1 MKIRN
6 NYGYFPYFEDC
17 IGALDGTHIAAH
29 IPSSLQPRYRNRKQ
43 FISQNVL
50 ACCDFDM
57 RFTYLLAG
65 WEGSAHDQRVLQD
78 ARYNHGLELPPGKF
92 YLGDAGYSSSSLV
105 MVPYRGVRYHLKE
118 QRQADQ
124 K

>member
-1 MKIRN
+1 MK
-6 NYGYFPYFEDC
+6 
-17 IGALDGTHIAAH
+17 
-29 IPSSLQPRYRNRKQ
+29 
-43 FISQNVL
+43 
-50 ACCDFDM
+50 
-57 RFTYLLAG
+57 FTFLLTG

-78 ARYNHGLELPPGKF
+78 ARYNHRLELPSSKY
-92 YLGDAGYSSSSLV
+92 YLGGAGYSSSSLV

>member
-1 MKIRN
+1 M
-6 NYGYFPYFEDC
+6 
-17 IGALDGTHIAAH
+17 
-29 IPSSLQPRYRNRKQ
+29 
-43 FISQNVL
+43 
-50 ACCDFDM
+50 M
-57 RFTYLLAG
+57 FTYLLAG

-78 ARYNHGLELPPGKF
+78 ARYNHKLELPFGKY

-124 K
+124 SKYFILLY

>member
-1 MKIRN
+1 LSDKVVADKVTL
-6 NYGYFPYFEDC
+6 YPAGQ
-17 IGALDGTHIAAH
+17 GLD
-29 IPSSLQPRYRNRKQ
+29 
-43 FISQNVL
+43 
-50 ACCDFDM
+50 M
-57 RFTYLLAG
+57 MFTYLLAG

-78 ARYNHGLELPPGKF
+78 ARYNHKLELPFGKY

>member
-1 MKIRN
+1 
-6 NYGYFPYFEDC
+6 
-17 IGALDGTHIAAH
+17 
-29 IPSSLQPRYRNRKQ
+29 
-43 FISQNVL
+43 VL

-57 RFTYLLAG
+57 KFTFLLAG

-78 ARYNHGLELPPGKF
+78 ARCNHRLELPPGKF
-92 YLGDAGYSSSSLV
+92 YLGDAGYSSSLLV
-105 MVPYRGVRYHLKE
+105 MVPYRGVRYHLQE